1 MSASS
6 PIAKAQ
12 HVCSFDKFTAGGTR
26 NFNGQIYYFGLLLL
40 KAPLP
45 GSWPIYL
52 KTTKKIASGFKSPGY
67 KPSCSFPCLS
77 SFYYEVLKLY

>member
-45 GSWPIYL
+45 GSRPIYL
-52 KTTKKIASGFKSPGY
+52 KTTKKLHPVLSP
-67 KPSCSFPCLS
+67 PDMSPPVAFL
-77 SFYYEVLKLY
+77 V